1 MKSSAS
7 RFIFYTKVLF
17 LSGKPKQNI
26 LKEEKKV
33 AEWKKIGMAV
43 GIGGV
48 AGLADQLIQNYDE
61 NRALKMRAAGTLAAD
76 AKMPIVKQFGT
87 YLNYGVPVLAVLATA
102 MGWVKDD
109 LAISLVTAGGQLAGR
124 KVTHQLS
131 TRSTSPTPSA
141 AYTEWARTAAA
152 ANRERSYNPE
162 FDKAHVFRVTGQL

>member
-1 MKSSAS
+1 LNCE
-7 RFIFYTKVLF
+7 RFSLPALLFIRIVPF

-43 GIGGV
+43 GIGAV
-48 AGLADQLIQNYDE
+48 AGAADQLIQNYDE

-87 YLNYGVPVLAVLATA
+87 YLNYGVPVLAVIATA

-124 KVTHQLS
+124 KVTHQFS

-141 AYTEWARTAAA
+141 AYTEWARQQA
-152 ANRERSYNPE
+152 RERSYNPE